1 MRHSH
6 VKEGSLSTLPKPFCL
21 DVEPGLISRVGRSA
35 FELFIGDR
43 YEVRFFLD
51 VFTYSAQQF
60 GQCVLD
66 CVVSL
71 MDKSTFLARESMIDI
86 EAFSARAYRGKVVQF
101 HIGSKFE
108 CISKFLFI
116 QETKLGSSM
125 GSIPTFN

>member
-1 MRHSH
+1 M
-6 VKEGSLSTLPKPFCL
+6 STLPKPFCL

-43 YEVRFFLD
+43 YEVRFLLD

-71 MDKSTFLARESMIDI
+71 MDKSTFLARKSMVDI
-86 EAFSARAYRGKVVQF
+86 EAFSTRAYRGEVFQF
-101 HIGSKFE
+101 HIVSKSE
-108 CISKFLFI
+108 CISKLLFV
-116 QETKLGSSM
+116 QYKAELL
-125 GSIPTFN
+125 NW